1 MYTILRPFISKE
13 DTQLIFGK
21 ELFEDESLVSTFESL
36 LGISGIKPFECV
48 GTNEEM
54 VLAMKKNYD
63 LWTTTYQEELP
74 CILRLFS
81 EKILPT
87 MQIWDFISLEKKLMT
102 IGDQMLGPVT
112 PRSSRL
118 RCLDPFE
125 ILGR

>member
-1 MYTILRPFISKE
+1 VYTILRPFISKE

-21 ELFEDESLVSTFESL
+21 ELFEDERLVSTFESL

-74 CILRLFS
+74 CILRLFA

-102 IGDQMLGPVT
+102 IGDQDLVP
-112 PRSSRL
+112 P
-118 RCLDPFE
+118 E
-125 ILGR
+125 IR